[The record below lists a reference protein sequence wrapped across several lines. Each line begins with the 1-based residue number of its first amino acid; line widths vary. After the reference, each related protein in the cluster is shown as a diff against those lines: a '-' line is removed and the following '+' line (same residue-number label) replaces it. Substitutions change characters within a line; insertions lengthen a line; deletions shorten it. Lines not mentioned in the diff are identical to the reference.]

1 MQIQPRPKRHL
12 LPALVLGLIVVS
24 VLAACQNEAPQTT
37 APRSGYEVL
46 PQFDSIYVALGGA
59 RVLGEAI
66 TGACEAADGRIV
78 QYFERIRLDDL
89 PGQDEVM
96 VYPLG
101 AWALGGVEAP
111 VPAPVPADG
120 QQRYFPETGHTVQ
133 DEFLTYYREQ
143 EGEIILGPP
152 ISPQLGEGELRVQYF
167 RNGRL
172 EWHPAAPRA
181 MRVRLGPLGQA
192 HYVQAGSRE
201 LRCDI
206 LARPATVNP
215 EMDVEVEGTVKAPI
229 LYTGEAQVVY
239 VAVTTPAGRPV
250 AGIPVSISVTYRGQT
265 FNRALGETDEGGGA
279 AGPLQLPEFVPG
291 EEVVV
296 KVLAYGAANQI
307 LGQSGLSFKT
317 WW

>member
-1 MQIQPRPKRHL
+1 MQIQPKPKCHL
-12 LPALVLGLIVVS
+12 SPALLLGLLVA
-24 VLAACQNEAPQTT
+24 VLLGGCQSEVPQSA

-46 PQFDSIYVALGGA
+46 PQFDSIYAALGGA
-59 RVLGEAI
+59 QVLGQAI

-78 QYFERIRLDDL
+78 QYFERVRLDDL

-96 VYPLG
+96 VFPLG
-101 AWALGGVEAP
+101 EWALGGIEVP
-111 VPAPVPADG
+111 VPAPVPAAG
-120 QQRYFPETGHTVQ
+120 EERYFPESGHTVQ
-133 DEFLTYYREQ
+133 DEFLTYYQEQ
-143 EGEIILGPP
+143 AGEIILGPP
-152 ISPQLGEGELRVQYF
+152 ISPQLDEGELRVQYF

-181 MRVRLGPLGQA
+181 LRVRLGPLGQA
-192 HYVQAGSRE
+192 HYGQTGNRE
-201 LRCDI
+201 LRCDV
-206 LARPATVNP
+206 LARPVTVNA
-215 EMDVEVEGTVKAPI
+215 EMDVEVGATVKAPI

-250 AGIPVSISVTYRGQT
+250 AGIPVSISVTYQGET
-265 FNRALGETDEGGGA
+265 FSRALGETDNAGAA
-279 AGPLQLPEFVPG
+279 AGPLPLPEFVPG

-296 KVLAYGAANQI
+296 KVLAYGAANQL